1 MSKNRNAL
9 AFAAGLGTSYMR
21 GKLAERDRE
30 EREEDRAWKNE
41 QRGYERERMER
52 ERQNQRSLADA
63 VAPRTAVE
71 GTVISDSQGNR
82 NLYKDPGQAAA
93 AQADLE
99 AEAEMQGRPSLAQA
113 RPGYGVVG
121 PSVGNT
127 ITEQRPDVASLN
139 TPQARTQ
146 RVIDATMAQDPA
158 RAISLQNA
166 TTTGEKARFDLEEAQ
181 RKRRVEIEQEGMVAA
196 VRAAQSGDAAA
207 VKDAFN
213 KQGNFK
219 VDGDLKVTPVR
230 RKAPWG
236 GEVDTYDYEG
246 TVVDAEGKKRPV
258 KLNSLDAMVRM
269 VPFKDMFEVQ
279 SRMGLE
285 GVKHGNRM
293 TEIGA
298 QGAESRRTAEHR
310 KAIGGDAISREERL
324 RYTSLFQEAGRRM
337 GEAQRA
343 LSTLQKDPLYS
354 LAKPGTPQHAELQ
367 ALRDSIA
374 GYASERS
381 TYQGLL
387 AESQTTGKGG
397 ASAPSASPQ
406 KVGSKAER
414 DKLPKGA
421 RYVGPDGQ
429 TYIKQ

>member
-1 MSKNRNAL
+1 MSKSKNAL
-9 AFAAGLGTSYMR
+9 AFAAGLGGGYLQ
-21 GKLAERDRE
+21 GKSLADARR
-30 EREEDRAWKNE
+30 EREEDRAWKKE
-41 QRGYERERMER
+41 QQDWQREQMER

-63 VAPRTAVE
+63 VVPRTTIE
-71 GTVISDSQGNR
+71 GTVVTDGQGND
-82 NLYKDPGQAAA
+82 NLYRDPGQAKA

-99 AEAEMQGRPSLAQA
+99 AEAELRGGPSLSQA

-127 ITEQRPDVASLN
+127 ISEQRPDVAALN
-139 TPQARTQ
+139 TPQARNQ
-146 RVIDATMAQDPA
+146 RVVDALMGQDPA
-158 RAISLQNA
+158 KAISLQNA
-166 TTTGEKARFDLEEAQ
+166 TTAGEKARFDMEEAQ
-181 RKRRVEIEQEGMVAA
+181 RKRRLEIEQEGMVGA
-196 VRAAQSGDAAA
+196 VRAAQSGDPNA
-207 VKDAFN
+207 VKEAFN
-213 KQGNFK
+213 KQGNLK
-219 VDGDLKVTPVR
+219 IDGDLKVTPVR

-258 KLNSLDAMVRM
+258 KLNSLDAMARM
-269 VPFKDMFEVQ
+269 VPFKDLFEVQ
-279 SRMGLE
+279 SRVGLE

-298 QGAESRRTAEHR
+298 QGSENRRTAEH
-310 KAIGGDAISREERL
+310 KKSIGGDAISREERL

-337 GEAQRA
+337 SEAQRA
-343 LSTLQKDPLYS
+343 LSTLQKDPLYTT
-354 LAKPGTPQHAELQ
+354 AKPGTPQHAELQ
-367 ALRDSIA
+367 GLRDSIA

-387 AESQTTGKGG
+387 AESQTGGKPSTG
-397 ASAPSASPQ
+397 APSASPQ
-406 KVGSKAER
+406 KVSSKAER